1 MGVSIG
7 DLLIMIIG
15 LILFIVALIV
25 LLNHIMAQLYF
36 FTLDPSKAVALDIS
50 MRILSSM
57 STPGKV
63 EMEYKNITTNIFY
76 TFSDANKVFCVSAR
90 SQIATVKMI
99 DCVSL
104 PFEVNL
110 NKEES
115 LGFKLK
121 IKKWFNRSYEKAEV
135 DVEWLH

>member
-99 DCVSL
+99 DCVLL

>member
-115 LGFKLK
+115 PDFKLK

-135 DVEWLH
+135 DVEW